1 MRWRPHHTIAAMK
14 PADATRLGPAL
25 IDWHSRSGRHDLPW
39 HRDRTPYRV
48 WVSEIMLQQTQVGTV
63 MPYFERFVSRFPD
76 IVALADAPVD
86 EVLHLWTGLG
96 YYARARN
103 LHRAAQR
110 VRDAHDGAFPT
121 GFEEVA
127 ALPGIGR
134 STAGA
139 ILALAC
145 DQRHA
150 ILDGNVKRVLARCF
164 GVEGSPAERAV
175 EQRLWAL
182 AEAATPVEGVA
193 TYTQAVMD
201 LGATVCTRRKPA
213 CALCP
218 LADGC
223 SARRSG
229 RQHEIP
235 APKPRARG
243 AARPARRCWLLFV
256 RDAEG
261 AVFLERRP
269 ERGIW
274 GGLWCAPEFA
284 SQTAAVAWAE
294 GAFPR
299 WSGTPQALAP
309 VAHAFTH
316 FDLEIVPLL
325 LEGAPPSAAGAA
337 AAAARAA
344 GIPRI
349 ADELPSPPGLWY
361 NPRAAGGP
369 AAVGLPAPVRQL
381 LDDLA
386 SGIF

>member
-1 MRWRPHHTIAAMK
+1 METAHAPRVA
-14 PADATRLGPAL
+14 PAL
-25 IDWHSRSGRHDLPW
+25 IAWHSRSGRHDLPW
-39 HRDRTPYRV
+39 QQDRSPYRV
-48 WVSEIMLQQTQVGTV
+48 WISEIMLQQTQVATV
-63 MPYFERFVSRFPD
+63 IPYFERFMSRFSD
-76 IVALADAPVD
+76 IAALAAAPID

-110 VRDAHDGAFPT
+110 IRDHHGGRFPLR
-121 GFEEVA
+121 FEEVA

-139 ILALAC
+139 ILALSRGE
-145 DQRHA
+145 RHP

-164 GVEGSPAERAV
+164 GIEGNAAERAV
-175 EQRLWAL
+175 EQRMWAL
-182 AEAATPVEGVA
+182 AEACTPIEEVA

-201 LGATVCTRRKPA
+201 LGATLCTRRKPA

-218 LADGC
+218 LSEGC
-223 SARRSG
+223 SARRAG

-243 AARPARRCWLLFV
+243 AARPSRRCWMLFV

-274 GGLWCAPEFA
+274 GGLWCAPEFG
-284 SQTAAVAWAE
+284 SPTAAEAWAA
-294 GAFPR
+294 GQFPGR
-299 WSGTPQALAP
+299 RGPLRTL
-309 VAHAFTH
+309 VAVQHAFTH

-325 LEGAPPSAAGAA
+325 LEAH
-337 AAAARAA
+337 AARVEA
-344 GIPRI
+344 PV
-349 ADELPSPPGLWY
+349 GLWY
-361 NPRAAGGP
+361 NARGP
-369 AAVGLPAPVRQL
+369 AAVGLPAPVKQL
-381 LDDLA
+381 LDGLTADIL
-386 SGIF
+386 